1 MDDPLDR
8 LTQQIIGA
16 AIDVSRGLGPGLL
29 ESAYEA
35 CLAYELMSRGI
46 PFDRQKPLP
55 VAYKGAAIDCA
66 YRMDFVVGD
75 QVIVEVKAVE
85 VLTAIHDAQIL
96 TYLRLYDRRVGLL
109 FNFNLKVLARDRLK
123 SLGNAFLP
131 ILRNQHAHR

>member
-1 MDDPLDR
+1 MANGMNDPLDP

-16 AIDVSRGLGPGLL
+16 AIDVSRGLGRGLL

-35 CLAYELMSRGI
+35 CLAHELIARGI
-46 PFDRQKPLP
+46 PFERQKPLP

-85 VLTAIHDAQIL
+85 DLTAVHDAQML
-96 TYLRLYDRRVGLL
+96 TYLRLYKRRVGLL
-109 FNFNLKVLARDRLK
+109 FNFNVKVLSRDGLK
-123 SLGNAFLP
+123 RFVNGFLCE
-131 ILRNQHAHR
+131 